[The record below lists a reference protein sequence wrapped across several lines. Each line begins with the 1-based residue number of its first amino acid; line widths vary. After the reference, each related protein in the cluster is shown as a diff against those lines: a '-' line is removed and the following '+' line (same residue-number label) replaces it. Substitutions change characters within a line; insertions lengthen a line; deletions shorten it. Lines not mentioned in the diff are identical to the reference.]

1 MADETTPPKPNASGG
16 CSIGCAGL
24 FVFAGLA
31 WPVLHFV
38 GGHVEPEAMFIP
50 IVIGGPAF
58 LVAHILAIMAMRSC
72 AAETAARTG
81 SQKEWPRSAG
91 MIYDPETPTKL
102 PTKSNQGMNRFVDR
116 S

>member
-24 FVFAGLA
+24 FVVAGLA

-50 IVIGGPAF
+50 VVIGGPAF
-58 LVAHILAIMAMRSC
+58 LVAHILAIIAMRSRS
-72 AAETAARTG
+72 AETAARGRTALRIIWISFAVVVVLG
-81 SQKEWPRSAG
+81 LLAWLADVVRGRS
-91 MIYDPETPTKL
+91 
-102 PTKSNQGMNRFVDR
+102 
-116 S
+116 

>member
-24 FVFAGLA
+24 FVVAGLA
-31 WPVLHFV
+31 WPVLHFA

-58 LVAHILAIMAMRSC
+58 LVAHILAIMTMRSR
-72 AAETAARTG
+72 AAETAARGRTALRIIWISFAVVVVLG
-81 SQKEWPRSAG
+81 LLAWLADVVRGRS
-91 MIYDPETPTKL
+91 
-102 PTKSNQGMNRFVDR
+102 
-116 S
+116 